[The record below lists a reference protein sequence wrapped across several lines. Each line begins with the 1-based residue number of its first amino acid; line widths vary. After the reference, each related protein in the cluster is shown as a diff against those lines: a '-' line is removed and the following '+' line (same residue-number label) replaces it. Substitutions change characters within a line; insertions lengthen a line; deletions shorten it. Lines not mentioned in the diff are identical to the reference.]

1 VRALVVAP
9 QPFFTPR
16 GTPFS
21 VYHRTRVTA
30 SLGVE
35 VDFLTYG
42 EGRDVDIPGARIV
55 RIPRIKSLEPI
66 RVGPSFAKLAL
77 DVLMVLWTVTLLAR
91 RRYDFVHAH
100 EEAVFWCSF
109 LKPVFRFKLVYDM
122 HSSLPQ
128 QLTNFGFTESRI
140 LIGAFEWLERFALRS
155 ADAVLT
161 ISPALAAYACSH
173 DGVEPRHLLVENSLF
188 ESVRFAET
196 VDTEKAVSP
205 SPDIPEGRPVIGY
218 AGTFERYQGIDLLL
232 RAQARLMESVPD
244 AVLLL
249 VGGTPSKVAESQQL
263 ARTLGISESCRFT
276 GTVPQEMA
284 RAYMARASVVTSPRT
299 RGTNTPLKIYEILSR
314 DIPLVAT
321 RIPSH
326 TQILTE
332 EVCFLSDPEPEALAH
347 AILEALEDE
356 PRRRSV
362 VEAAHRL
369 YETTYSPEQYESKM
383 RRLLTL
389 VR

>member
-1 VRALVVAP
+1 MRALVVAP

-30 SLGVE
+30 SLGVQ

-42 EGRDVDIPGARIV
+42 EGRDVDIPGVRII
-55 RIPRIKSLEPI
+55 RIPRIKMLEPV
-66 RVGPSFAKLAL
+66 RVGPSFAKLIL
-77 DVLMVLWTVTLLAR
+77 DLVMVVWTIGLLVR
-91 RRYDFVHAH
+91 RRYDFAHAH

-109 LKPVFRFKLVYDM
+109 LKPLFRFKLVYDM

-140 LIGAFEWLERFALRS
+140 LIGTFEWLESFALRQ

-161 ISPALAAYACSH
+161 ISPALAEYACSH
-173 DGVEPRHLLVENSLF
+173 PGVEPRHILIENSLF
-188 ESVRFAET
+188 EPVRFAEATGT
-196 VDTEKAVSP
+196 VGVRPP
-205 SPDIPEGRPVIGY
+205 SPDLPEGVPVIGY
-218 AGTFERYQGIDLLL
+218 AGTFETYQGIDLLL
-232 RAQARLMESVPD
+232 RAHARVVESIPT

-249 VGGTPSKVAESQQL
+249 VGGSPSKVAENQEL
-263 ARTLGISESCRFT
+263 ARTLDIAEACRFT
-276 GTVPQEMA
+276 GTVPQA
-284 RAYMARASVVTSPRT
+284 AAQAFMARASVVVSPRT

-314 DIPLVAT
+314 DVPLVAT
-321 RIPSH
+321 RIASH
-326 TQILTE
+326 TQVLTE
-332 EVCFLSDPEPEALAH
+332 ETCFLAEPEPDAFAH

-356 PRRRSV
+356 PRRRSA
-362 VEAAHRL
+362 VEGARRL
-369 YETTYSPEQYESKM
+369 YETAYSPEEYESKM

-389 VR
+389 VG